1 MRKTDKKIE
10 NRLRVELTAVCDR
23 ALQDITGFQW
33 LTHIVDYSDF
43 PASLRVVCV
52 FDTNEN
58 LARFI
63 AGSSH
68 KELNALIQNRLS
80 DAGITPKSVA
90 GRIAYDTEEN
100 CDRDH
105 DGKWADRLR

>member
-1 MRKTDKKIE
+1 M
-10 NRLRVELTAVCDR
+10 TAVCDM
-23 ALQDITGFQW
+23 ALKEINGFQW
-33 LTHIVDYSDF
+33 LTHIVDYADF
-43 PASLRVVCV
+43 PASLKVVCV

-58 LARFI
+58 LASFI

-68 KELNALIQNRLS
+68 KELNALIQKKLF
-80 DAGITPKSVA
+80 AMGINPKSVA

-105 DGKWADRLR
+105 NGKWADRLR